1 MASIV
6 LLHKVPAMWEVECK
20 GDGGKN
26 PDFSSDFDELTNLD
40 ESESDFFDSMRQ
52 DLFFLLAKSI
62 SKYLEIETVHVIL
75 CHDSSE
81 KRNWDVIERN
91 GVFRGGDGFVFW
103 SSNSLEM
110 MPKILMPK
118 CLS

>member
-1 MASIV
+1 
-6 LLHKVPAMWEVECK
+6 MWEVECK
-20 GDGGKN
+20 GDRGKN
-26 PDFSSDFDELTNLD
+26 PGFSSDFDELANLD
-40 ESESDFFDSMRQ
+40 DTESGFFDSMRQ

-62 SKYLEIETVHVIL
+62 AKYLEIETVHVIL

-81 KRNWDVIERN
+81 KRNWDVIDRN

-110 MPKILMPK
+110 MPKILDAQV
-118 CLS
+118 LIVT